1 MSIMGV
7 LWKYYGTT
15 VGLLL
20 DYYGSILRVP
30 VRSEGGGGVV
40 VWPEFCPR
48 PAEVQAIVAAA
59 GAAGPALAV

>member
-1 MSIMGV
+1 MEV
-7 LWKYYGTT
+7 LRDYCATGM
-15 VGLLL
+15 GLLL
-20 DYYGSILRVP
+20 DYYGSIPGVP

-48 PAEVQAIVAAA
+48 PAEVQAIVTAA